1 MGLELSCTWGH
12 ARSRPGWSAA
22 DELLNRLVKGSGVT
36 DNARLL
42 VRVPRILWNRNIL
55 SDLQVL
61 QPGK

>member
-1 MGLELSCTWGH
+1 
-12 ARSRPGWSAA
+12 
-22 DELLNRLVKGSGVT
+22 VT